1 MVWCL
6 SLTSILFIMI
16 TSKMFS
22 LCIPT
27 MDRFDHFLSR
37 YLPCYLSYEL
47 ISEIIICDENGND
60 VDKINRYFPNQPK
73 LKLFK
78 NENRL
83 GPFMNKLNVCKRAA
97 NEWIALMDSD
107 NFANAL
113 YFQTGKKYIEEQIG
127 EQKSIILA
135 PSKANPF
142 DFSKLNNFIYKK
154 GNFENNNALERA
166 SGNSNSNVLMNVGNY
181 ILNKYLIDNLNI
193 EWELNTIPMS
203 SACDVI
209 FFNTLLFEQLDLNMH
224 VVPGL
229 EYEHARH
236 DGSIYTQTCELFK
249 EFNEY
254 VYARNRMLR

>member
-1 MVWCL
+1 
-6 SLTSILFIMI
+6 
-16 TSKMFS
+16 MFS

-27 MDRFDHFLSR
+27 MDRFDHFLQR
-37 YLPCYLSYEL
+37 YLPFYLSYDL

-60 VDKINRYFPNQPK
+60 VDKINKVFPAEPK

-83 GPFMNKLNVCKRAA
+83 GPFMNKLNVCKRAT

-107 NFANAL
+107 NFANEL
-113 YFQTGKKYIEEQIG
+113 YFQTGKKYIEEEIG
-127 EQKSIILA
+127 EQKPIILA

-154 GNFENNNALERA
+154 GNFENNNVLERA
-166 SGNSNSNVLMNVGNY
+166 RGNSNSNVLMNTGNY

-193 EWELNTIPMS
+193 ESELNNIPMS
-203 SACDVI
+203 SACDVV

-224 VVPGL
+224 VVPDL
-229 EYEHARH
+229 EYEHVRH
-236 DGSIYTQTCELFK
+236 DGSIYLQTCELFK
-249 EFNEY
+249 DFNEY
-254 VYARNRMLR
+254 VYERHRMLR

>member
-1 MVWCL
+1 
-6 SLTSILFIMI
+6 
-16 TSKMFS
+16 MFS

-27 MDRFDHFLSR
+27 MDRFDHFLQR
-37 YLPCYLSYEL
+37 YLPFYLSYEL

-60 VDKINRYFPNQPK
+60 IDKINRYFPDQPK

-78 NENRL
+78 NEKRL
-83 GPFMNKLNVCKRAA
+83 GPFMNKLNACRRAT

-107 NFANAL
+107 NFANEL
-113 YFQTGKKYIEEQIG
+113 YFQTGKKYIEEEIG
-127 EQKSIILA
+127 GQKQIILA

-154 GNFENNNALERA
+154 GNFEKNNALERA
-166 SGNSNSNVLMNVGNY
+166 SGNSNSNVLMNTGNY
-181 ILNKYLIDNLNI
+181 ILNKFLIDNLNI
-193 EWELNTIPMS
+193 DWELNNITMS

-209 FFNTLLFEQLDLNMH
+209 FFNTLLFEQLDLKLH

-229 EYEHARH
+229 EYEHVVH
-236 DGSIYTQTCELFK
+236 DGSIYTQTCNIFK

-254 VYARNRMLR
+254 VHERHARLR

>member
-1 MVWCL
+1 
-6 SLTSILFIMI
+6 
-16 TSKMFS
+16 MFS

-37 YLPCYLSYEL
+37 YLPCYLSYDL

-60 VDKINRYFPNQPK
+60 VDKINTYFPNQPK

-83 GPFMNKLNVCKRAA
+83 GPFMNKLNVCKRAT

-107 NFANAL
+107 NFANEL

-127 EQKSIILA
+127 EQKQIILA

-154 GNFENNNALERA
+154 GNFEKNNALERA
-166 SGNSNSNVLMNVGNY
+166 CGNSNSNVLMNTGNY
-181 ILNKYLIDNLNI
+181 ILNKFLIDNLNI
-193 EWELNTIPMS
+193 ESELNNITMS
-203 SACDVI
+203 SACDVV
-209 FFNTLLFEQLDLNMH
+209 FFNTLLFEQLDLNLH

-229 EYEHARH
+229 EYEHVRH
-236 DGSIYTQTCELFK
+236 DGSIYLQTCELFK
-249 EFNEY
+249 DFNEY
-254 VYARNRMLR
+254 VYERHRMLR